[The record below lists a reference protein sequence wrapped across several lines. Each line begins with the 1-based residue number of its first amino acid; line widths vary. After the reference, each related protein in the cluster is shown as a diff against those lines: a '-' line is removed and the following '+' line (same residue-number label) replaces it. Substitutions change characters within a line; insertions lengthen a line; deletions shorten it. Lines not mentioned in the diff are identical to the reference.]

1 MADSTKDRDFALDA
15 NQSLSKALGIIETL
29 GASQGDMGVRELGR
43 SLGVAPSIVH
53 RLLATLRN
61 HGFVEQDP
69 RTMRYRIGFGL
80 FEAGQS
86 YLAQRTLADSAFEEL
101 QQASRDYDMAA
112 YLGVIHDDQFV
123 YILSFPGRNITT
135 NPQPGNRA
143 HLHSTALG
151 KSVLAAFSDED
162 LVPLIESLPM
172 PRLTRAT
179 ITEPARLAEDVRT
192 ARTEGWATCLAEN
205 IDDIFA
211 IGVPV
216 RDRRGDVIAAISL
229 ASQGEAQFSS
239 VRDRA
244 RDELS
249 RVSARISARLNG
261 PAARS
266 LQNAL

>member
-15 NQSLSKALGIIETL
+15 NQSLSKALSVIETL
-29 GASQGDMGVRELGR
+29 SASQGDMGVRELGR

-61 HGFVEQDP
+61 HNFVEQDP

-80 FEAGQS
+80 FDAGQS

-101 QQASRDYDMAA
+101 QQVSRDYDMAA

-123 YILSFPGRNITT
+123 YILSFPGRTITA

-151 KSVLAAFSDED
+151 KAVLAGVSDAD
-162 LVPLIESLPM
+162 LGPLIESLPM
-172 PRLTRAT
+172 PQLTRAT
-179 ITEPARLAEDVRT
+179 ITEPARLAEDVRI
-192 ARTEGWATCLAEN
+192 ARTEGWATCLEEN

-211 IGVPV
+211 VGVPL
-216 RDRRGDVIAAISL
+216 RDQRGEVIAAISL
-229 ASQGEAQFSS
+229 ASQGEASFSR

-244 RDELS
+244 QDELTKI
-249 RVSARISARLNG
+249 SARISTRLNA
-261 PAARS
+261 PAARAV
-266 LQNAL
+266 QTAR